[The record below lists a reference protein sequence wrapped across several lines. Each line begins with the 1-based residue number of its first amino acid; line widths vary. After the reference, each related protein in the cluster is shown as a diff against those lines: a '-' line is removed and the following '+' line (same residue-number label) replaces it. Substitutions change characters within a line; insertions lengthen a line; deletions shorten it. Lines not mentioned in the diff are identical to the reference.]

1 MRKVPRPGGTPGR
14 RFTTGLKA
22 GALRRILVARR
33 AHRAPALKPGKGGHG
48 PGTGIR

>member
-22 GALRRILVARR
+22 GALRRILVAG
-33 AHRAPALKPGKGGHG
+33 AGQQDGEQLTPG
-48 PGTGIR
+48 